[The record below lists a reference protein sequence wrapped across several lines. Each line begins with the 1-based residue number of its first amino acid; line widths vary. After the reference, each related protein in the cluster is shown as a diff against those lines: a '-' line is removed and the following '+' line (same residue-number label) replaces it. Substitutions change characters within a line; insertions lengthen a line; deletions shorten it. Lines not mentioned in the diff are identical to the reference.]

1 MTCLRLLCINLGAS
15 PRDSGLYF
23 LAAMQVRVFS
33 SREHTRALSASD
45 VWAVVGWSGD
55 VIPLAERINDVVLVA
70 PASGTALWADMWAV
84 PSQACNGSQVI
95 KSPPHILPLFLTQE
109 AARHGGLADSIEVCL
124 CMRTGQGR
132 SRLHLQCTDAQLGAV
147 CCRR

>member
-1 MTCLRLLCINLGAS
+1 MICCLSLLCINLSVS
-15 PRDSGLYF
+15 PRGSGLNV

-55 VIPLAERINDVVLVA
+55 IIPLAERINDVVLVA

-95 KSPPHILPLFLTQE
+95 TASAAHPSLVPEAKSYQ
-109 AARHGGLADSIEVCL
+109 A
-124 CMRTGQGR
+124 MRTC
-132 SRLHLQCTDAQLGAV
+132 RLH
-147 CCRR
+147 

>member
-1 MTCLRLLCINLGAS
+1 MLLHISLAVG
-15 PRDSGLYF
+15 PRGTGLD
-23 LAAMQVRVFS
+23 LQAAMQVRVFS
-33 SREHTRALSASD
+33 SREHTRALSAND

-55 VIPLAERINDVVLVA
+55 IIPLAERINDVVLVA

-95 KSPPHILPLFLTQE
+95 KSPPHTLPLVLTPE
-109 AARHGGLADSIEVCL
+109 AARLGLADSTEVCL

-132 SRLHLQCTDAQLGAV
+132 SKLHFQCADTQIRAV
-147 CCRR
+147 RCRR

>member
-1 MTCLRLLCINLGAS
+1 MGCLSLPCINLGAS
-15 PRDSGLYF
+15 PRGSGLNV

-55 VIPLAERINDVVLVA
+55 IIPLAERINDVVLVA

-95 KSPPHILPLFLTQE
+95 KSPPQSLPLFPMPE
-109 AARHGGLADSIEVCL
+109 AARLGLADSTEVCL

-132 SRLHLQCTDAQLGAV
+132 SKLHFQCTDTQIRAV
-147 CCRR
+147 RCRR